1 MECSL
6 DNKKMKKLNV
16 AFYISSSKKVGGGF
30 QYEFKAVSLLRNSN
44 FKDINILIMS
54 DIRNVVQEYSQM
66 DIDIV
71 FMKYRQEDDSLISME
86 EFLIRNDI
94 DLVYFLTPSNKAKE
108 LTNIPYVMTVWDLC
122 HRDFNEFPE
131 VRNNFEFERRE
142 EKYDNLLKKAI
153 KVTTDSELGKK
164 NICFRYGI
172 DESRIQILKFLP
184 RTIYNDVYINIK
196 EKYNISNDYIYYPA
210 QFWAHK
216 NHIYILK
223 ALKLLK
229 EKYQLV
235 IDAVFTGSDYGNL
248 TYILNKA
255 KEFNINEQIHYLGFV
270 EDEEIHNLYEQSIA
284 LVMPTYFGP
293 TNIPPLEAFSLN
305 VPVCYSDLKGLK
317 EQVGEA
323 AFLMN
328 LKDPNSLVNNLL
340 TILNDK
346 NIVNEK
352 ILLGN
357 QIINSWTDKDFL
369 NCIYAILNE
378 YKILRECWE

>member
-1 MECSL
+1 
-6 DNKKMKKLNV
+6 MKKLNV
-16 AFYISSSKKVGGGF
+16 AFYAGSSKKSGGGF
-30 QYEFKAVSLLRNSN
+30 QYEFKSISLLINTN
-44 FKDINILIMS
+44 FEGINILIMS
-54 DIRNVVQEYSQM
+54 DIRNVVNEYAEM
-66 DIDIV
+66 GIEII
-71 FMKYRQEDDSLISME
+71 FIKYRQEDDSLISME
-86 EFLIRNDI
+86 EFLIRKNI
-94 DLVYFLTPSNKAKE
+94 DLLYFLTPSSKAKD
-108 LTNIPYVMTVWDLC
+108 LINIPYVMTVWDLC

-131 VRNNFEFERRE
+131 VRNNLEFEKRE
-142 EKYDNLLKKAI
+142 DRYSTLLKKAI

-164 NICFRYGI
+164 NICYRYGI
-172 DESRIQILKFLP
+172 DESRVQILKFLP
-184 RTIYNDVYINIK
+184 RTMYKDIYINIK
-196 EKYNISNDYIYYPA
+196 EKYNISNNYIYYPA

-229 EKYQLV
+229 EKYQLT
-235 IDAVFTGSDYGNL
+235 IDAVFTGADYGNL
-248 TYILNKA
+248 EYILNKA
-255 KEFNINEQIHYLGFV
+255 QEFGINEQIHYLGFV

-293 TNIPPLEAFSLN
+293 TNIPPLEAFALN
-305 VPVCYSDLKGLK
+305 VPVCYSDLEGLK

-328 LKDPNSLVNNLL
+328 LKDPNSLVNHLL

-357 QIINSWTDKDFL
+357 QIINSWTEEDFL
-369 NCIYAILNE
+369 NCIYTILDE

>member
-1 MECSL
+1 
-6 DNKKMKKLNV
+6 MKKLNV
-16 AFYISSSKKVGGGF
+16 AFYASSSKKVGGGF
-30 QYEFKAVSLLRNSN
+30 QYEFKAISLLINAN
-44 FKDINILIMS
+44 FKNINILIMS
-54 DIRNVVQEYSQM
+54 DIRNVVSEYAEM
-66 DIDIV
+66 GIEIILI
-71 FMKYRQEDDSLISME
+71 KYRQEDDSLISME
-86 EFLIRNDI
+86 EFLIRKNI
-94 DLVYFLTPSNKAKE
+94 DLLYFLTPSNKAKD
-108 LTNIPYVMTVWDLC
+108 LINIPYVMTVWDLC

-131 VRNNFEFERRE
+131 VRDNFEFEKRE
-142 EKYDNLLKKAI
+142 DKYNTLLKKAI

-172 DESRIQILKFLP
+172 DESRVQILKFLP

-229 EKYQLV
+229 EKYQLI
-235 IDAVFTGSDYGNL
+235 IDAVFTGTDYGNL
-248 TYILNKA
+248 KYILNKA
-255 KEFNINEQIHYLGFV
+255 QEFGINEQIHYLGFV
-270 EDEEIHNLYEQSIA
+270 EDEEIHNLYKQSIA

-305 VPVCYSDLKGLK
+305 VPVCYSNLEGLR
-317 EQVGEA
+317 EQVEEA

-328 LKDPNSLVNNLL
+328 LKDPNSLVEHLL

-346 NIVNEK
+346 NIVNQK
-352 ILLGN
+352 ILLG
-357 QIINSWTDKDFL
+357 QEIINSWTEEDFL
-369 NCIYAILNE
+369 NCIYTILDE

>member
-1 MECSL
+1 
-6 DNKKMKKLNV
+6 MKKLNV
-16 AFYISSSKKVGGGF
+16 AFYASSSKKVGGGF
-30 QYEFKAVSLLRNSN
+30 QYEFKAISLLINAN
-44 FKDINILIMS
+44 FKNINILIMS
-54 DIRNVVQEYSQM
+54 DIRNVVSEYAEM
-66 DIDIV
+66 NIEIT
-71 FMKYRQEDDSLISME
+71 FIKYRQEDDSLISME

-94 DLVYFLTPSNKAKE
+94 DLIYFLTPSNKAKE
-108 LTNIPYVMTVWDLC
+108 LIDIPYVMTVWDLC

-131 VRNNFEFERRE
+131 VRDNFEFEKRE
-142 EKYDNLLKKAI
+142 DKYNTLLKKAI

-172 DESRIQILKFLP
+172 DESRVQILKFLP
-184 RTIYNDVYINIK
+184 RTTYNDVYINIK

-229 EKYQLV
+229 EKYQLI
-235 IDAVFTGSDYGNL
+235 IDAVFTGTDYGNL
-248 TYILNKA
+248 KYILNKA
-255 KEFNINEQIHYLGFV
+255 QEFGINEQIHYLGFV
-270 EDEEIHNLYEQSIA
+270 EDEEIHNLYKQSIA

-305 VPVCYSDLKGLK
+305 VPVCYSNLEGLR

-328 LKDPNSLVNNLL
+328 LKDPNSLVEHLL

-346 NIVNEK
+346 NIVNQK
-352 ILLGN
+352 ILLG
-357 QIINSWTDKDFL
+357 QEIINSWTEEDFL
-369 NCIYAILNE
+369 NCIYTILDE

>member
-6 DNKKMKKLNV
+6 DSKKMKKLNV
-16 AFYISSSKKVGGGF
+16 AFYASSSKKVGGGF
-30 QYEFKAVSLLRNSN
+30 QYEFKAISLLINAN
-44 FKDINILIMS
+44 FKNINILIMS
-54 DIRNVVQEYSQM
+54 DIRNVVSEYAEM
-66 DIDIV
+66 NIEIT
-71 FMKYRQEDDSLISME
+71 FIKYRQEDDSLISME

-94 DLVYFLTPSNKAKE
+94 DLIYFLTPSNKAKE
-108 LTNIPYVMTVWDLC
+108 LIDIPYVMTVWDLC

-131 VRNNFEFERRE
+131 VRDNFEFEKRE
-142 EKYDNLLKKAI
+142 DKYNTLLKKAI

-172 DESRIQILKFLP
+172 DESRVQILKFLP

-229 EKYQLV
+229 EKYQLI
-235 IDAVFTGSDYGNL
+235 IDAVFTGTDYGNL
-248 TYILNKA
+248 KYILNKA
-255 KEFNINEQIHYLGFV
+255 QEFGINEQIHYLGFV
-270 EDEEIHNLYEQSIA
+270 EDEEIHNLYKQSIA

-305 VPVCYSDLKGLK
+305 VPVCYSNLEGLR
-317 EQVGEA
+317 EQVEEA

-328 LKDPNSLVNNLL
+328 LKDPNSLVEHLL

-346 NIVNEK
+346 NIVNQK
-352 ILLGN
+352 ILLG
-357 QIINSWTDKDFL
+357 QEIINSWTEEDFL
-369 NCIYAILNE
+369 NCIYTILDE

>member
-1 MECSL
+1 
-6 DNKKMKKLNV
+6 MKKLNV
-16 AFYISSSKKVGGGF
+16 AFYAGSSKKVGGGF
-30 QYEFKAVSLLRNSN
+30 QYEFKTISLLINAN
-44 FKDINILIMS
+44 FKNINILIMS
-54 DIRNVVQEYSQM
+54 DIRNVVSEYAEM
-66 DIDIV
+66 HIEIT

-94 DLVYFLTPSNKAKE
+94 DLIYFLTPSNKAKE
-108 LTNIPYVMTVWDLC
+108 LINIPYVMTVWDLC

-131 VRNNFEFERRE
+131 VRDNFEFEKRE
-142 EKYDNLLKKAI
+142 DKYNTLLKKAI
-153 KVTTDSELGKK
+153 KITTDSELGKK

-172 DESRIQILKFLP
+172 DESRVQILKFLP

-229 EKYQLV
+229 EKYQLI
-235 IDAVFTGSDYGNL
+235 IDAVFTGTDYGNL
-248 TYILNKA
+248 KYILNTA
-255 KEFNINEQIHYLGFV
+255 QEFGINEQIHYLGFV
-270 EDEEIHNLYEQSIA
+270 EDEEIHNLYKQSIA

-305 VPVCYSDLKGLK
+305 VPVCYSNLEGLR

-328 LKDPNSLVNNLL
+328 LKDPNSLVEHLL

-346 NIVNEK
+346 NIVNQK
-352 ILLGN
+352 ILLG
-357 QIINSWTDKDFL
+357 QEIINSWTEEDFL
-369 NCIYAILNE
+369 NCIYTILDE

>member
-1 MECSL
+1 
-6 DNKKMKKLNV
+6 MKKLNV
-16 AFYISSSKKVGGGF
+16 AFYASSSKKVGGGF
-30 QYEFKAVSLLRNSN
+30 QYEFKAISLLINAN
-44 FKDINILIMS
+44 FKNINILIMS
-54 DIRNVVQEYSQM
+54 DIRNVVSEYAEM
-66 DIDIV
+66 NIEIT
-71 FMKYRQEDDSLISME
+71 FIKYRQEDDSLISME

-94 DLVYFLTPSNKAKE
+94 DLIYFLTPSNKAKE
-108 LTNIPYVMTVWDLC
+108 LIDIPYVMTVWDLC

-131 VRNNFEFERRE
+131 VRDNFEFEKRE
-142 EKYDNLLKKAI
+142 DKYNTLLKKAI

-172 DESRIQILKFLP
+172 DESRVQILKFLP

-229 EKYQLV
+229 EKYQLI
-235 IDAVFTGSDYGNL
+235 IDAVFTGTDYGNL
-248 TYILNKA
+248 KYILNKA
-255 KEFNINEQIHYLGFV
+255 QEFGINEQIHYLGFV
-270 EDEEIHNLYEQSIA
+270 EDEEIHNLYKQSIA

-305 VPVCYSDLKGLK
+305 VPVCYSNLEGLR
-317 EQVGEA
+317 EQVEEA

-328 LKDPNSLVNNLL
+328 LKDPNSLVEHLL

-346 NIVNEK
+346 NIVNQK
-352 ILLGN
+352 ILLG
-357 QIINSWTDKDFL
+357 QEIINSWTEEDFL
-369 NCIYAILNE
+369 NCIYTILDE

>member
-1 MECSL
+1 
-6 DNKKMKKLNV
+6 MKKLNV
-16 AFYISSSKKVGGGF
+16 AFYASSSKKVGGGF
-30 QYEFKAVSLLRNSN
+30 QYEFKAISLLINAN
-44 FKDINILIMS
+44 FKNINILIMS
-54 DIRNVVQEYSQM
+54 DIRNVVSEYAEM
-66 DIDIV
+66 NIEIT
-71 FMKYRQEDDSLISME
+71 FIKYRQEDDSLISME

-94 DLVYFLTPSNKAKE
+94 DLIYFLTPSNKAKE
-108 LTNIPYVMTVWDLC
+108 LIDIPYVMTVWDLC

-131 VRNNFEFERRE
+131 VRDNFEFEKRE
-142 EKYDNLLKKAI
+142 DKYNTLLKKAI

-172 DESRIQILKFLP
+172 DESRVQILKFLP

-229 EKYQLV
+229 EKYQLI
-235 IDAVFTGSDYGNL
+235 IDAVFTGTDYGNL
-248 TYILNKA
+248 KYILNTA
-255 KEFNINEQIHYLGFV
+255 QEFGINEQIHYLGFV
-270 EDEEIHNLYEQSIA
+270 EDEEIHNLYKQSIA

-305 VPVCYSDLKGLK
+305 VPVCYSDLQGLK

-328 LKDPNSLVNNLL
+328 LKDPNNLVEHLL

-346 NIVNEK
+346 NIVNQK
-352 ILLGN
+352 ILLGQ
-357 QIINSWTDKDFL
+357 QIINSWTEEDFL
-369 NCIYAILNE
+369 NSIYTILDE
-378 YKILRECWE
+378 YKTLRECWE

>member
-1 MECSL
+1 
-6 DNKKMKKLNV
+6 MKKLNV
-16 AFYISSSKKVGGGF
+16 AFYASSSKKVGGGF
-30 QYEFKAVSLLRNSN
+30 QYEFKAISLLINAN
-44 FKDINILIMS
+44 FKNINILIMS
-54 DIRNVVQEYSQM
+54 DIRNVVSEYAEM
-66 DIDIV
+66 GIEIILI
-71 FMKYRQEDDSLISME
+71 KYRQEDDSLISME
-86 EFLIRNDI
+86 EFLIRKNI
-94 DLVYFLTPSNKAKE
+94 DLLYFLTPSNKAKD
-108 LTNIPYVMTVWDLC
+108 LINIPYVMTVWDLC

-131 VRNNFEFERRE
+131 VRDNFEFEKRE
-142 EKYDNLLKKAI
+142 DKYNTLLKKAI
-153 KVTTDSELGKK
+153 KITTDSELGKK

-172 DESRIQILKFLP
+172 DESRVQILKFLP
-184 RTIYNDVYINIK
+184 RTTYNDVYINIK

-229 EKYQLV
+229 EKYQLI
-235 IDAVFTGSDYGNL
+235 IDAVFTGTDYGNL
-248 TYILNKA
+248 KYILNKA
-255 KEFNINEQIHYLGFV
+255 QEFGINEQIHYLGFV
-270 EDEEIHNLYEQSIA
+270 EDEEIHNLYKQPIA

-305 VPVCYSDLKGLK
+305 VPVCYSNLEGLR

-328 LKDPNSLVNNLL
+328 LKDPNSLVEHLL

-346 NIVNEK
+346 NIVNQK
-352 ILLGN
+352 ILLG
-357 QIINSWTDKDFL
+357 QEIINSWTEEDFL
-369 NCIYAILNE
+369 NCIYTILDE

>member
-1 MECSL
+1 
-6 DNKKMKKLNV
+6 MKKLNV
-16 AFYISSSKKVGGGF
+16 AFYASSSKKVGGGF
-30 QYEFKAVSLLRNSN
+30 QYEFKAISLLINAN
-44 FKDINILIMS
+44 FKNINILIMS
-54 DIRNVVQEYSQM
+54 DIRNVVSEYAEM
-66 DIDIV
+66 NIEIT
-71 FMKYRQEDDSLISME
+71 FIKYRQEDDSLISME

-94 DLVYFLTPSNKAKE
+94 DLIYFLTPSNKAKE
-108 LTNIPYVMTVWDLC
+108 LIDIPYVMTVWDLC

-131 VRNNFEFERRE
+131 VRDNFEFEKRE
-142 EKYDNLLKKAI
+142 DKYNTLLKKAI

-172 DESRIQILKFLP
+172 DESRVQILKFLP

-229 EKYQLV
+229 EKYQLI
-235 IDAVFTGSDYGNL
+235 IDAVFTGTDYGNL
-248 TYILNKA
+248 KYILNTA
-255 KEFNINEQIHYLGFV
+255 QEFGINEQIHYLGFV
-270 EDEEIHNLYEQSIA
+270 EDEEIHNLYKQSIA

-305 VPVCYSDLKGLK
+305 VPVCYSNLEGLR

-328 LKDPNSLVNNLL
+328 LKDPNSLVEHLL

-346 NIVNEK
+346 NIVNQK
-352 ILLGN
+352 ILLG
-357 QIINSWTDKDFL
+357 QEIINSWTEEDFL
-369 NCIYAILNE
+369 NCIYTILDE